1 MRKRPVLR
9 CKKDVRITRPKH
21 VKHATNAK
29 QIGKYVR
36 EINQEKYILR
46 IPKKTRLS
54 KKVMICSKIDPSR
67 SKSQAF
73 YLFLIPGLYQ
83 PSCMILF
90 TESLTSQ
97 PPSLWIRSL
106 KNDVGFC
113 CPLLEPGRWHPFV
126 PISMKETPS
135 QSCM

>member
-1 MRKRPVLR
+1 MYILDCVMRKRPVLR

-36 EINQEKYILR
+36 EINQEKYILG

-54 KKVMICSKIDPSR
+54 KKVIICSKIDPSR
-67 SKSQAF
+67 SKSKAF

-83 PSCMILF
+83 PSFMILF

-97 PPSLWIRSL
+97 PPGQVYEMNHSKKIWVSAIRSWNL
-106 KNDVGFC
+106 VDGS
-113 CPLLEPGRWHPFV
+113 PL
-126 PISMKETPS
+126 S
-135 QSCM
+135 QSL